1 MTKKVATAREDMSDL
16 GRLCSIA
23 IKAAN
28 SQTANGVDRCCE
40 ILGYLK
46 KLRFSAKDLVRVS
59 KEISPLASLKEHRNP
74 KISME
79 AKALFLSWMRT
90 LYSRD
95 PPTSNNSKL
104 VKKTPVTDLVAK
116 VCPDLKKKKVKRT
129 LTTRGITAE
138 SKKKTEDHRSR
149 VHEVCD
155 KKQQNLSKAGDH
167 KSLAAKKPIQKKK
180 PALRENPRSLAYE
193 AVEIKK
199 QKFVP
204 AVKKNSTEM
213 LELFEIAEKSADKA
227 SAKGILLS
235 TKETSIC
242 VDTLSLLIDFPI
254 SLTSPETKRIMKKLS
269 YLTLH
274 KDRKICNSARAL
286 LQHWR
291 QSI

>member
-1 MTKKVATAREDMSDL
+1 MTRKVATETEDMSDL
-16 GRLCSIA
+16 RRLCSIA

-95 PPTSNNSKL
+95 PSTCNNT
-104 VKKTPVTDLVAK
+104 KTPAADLVTK

-138 SKKKTEDHRSR
+138 SEKKKEDQRSR
-149 VHEVCD
+149 VHEVFD

-199 QKFVP
+199 QKSVP

-254 SLTSPETKRIMKKLS
+254 SLTAPETKRIMKKLS

>member
-1 MTKKVATAREDMSDL
+1 MTRKVATETEDMSDL
-16 GRLCSIA
+16 RRLCSIA

-95 PPTSNNSKL
+95 PSTCNNT
-104 VKKTPVTDLVAK
+104 KTPAADLVTK

-138 SKKKTEDHRSR
+138 SEKRKKIRDLGFMK
-149 VHEVCD
+149 C
-155 KKQQNLSKAGDH
+155 
-167 KSLAAKKPIQKKK
+167 
-180 PALRENPRSLAYE
+180 
-193 AVEIKK
+193 
-199 QKFVP
+199 
-204 AVKKNSTEM
+204 STRNN
-213 LELFEIAEKSADKA
+213 
-227 SAKGILLS
+227 
-235 TKETSIC
+235 
-242 VDTLSLLIDFPI
+242 
-254 SLTSPETKRIMKKLS
+254 RI
-269 YLTLH
+269 
-274 KDRKICNSARAL
+274 
-286 LQHWR
+286 
-291 QSI
+291 